1 MGKLNVSMLR
11 YLSSEEFRVLTA
23 VEMGMKNHE
32 LVPTSLVASI
42 ADLKHGGSHKILREL
57 TKHKLVCY
65 EKSGRVEGYRLT
77 FSGYDYLALKALT
90 TRGSVQSVGNQ
101 IGVGKESDIF
111 IIADEEEN
119 QHALKLHRLGRTSF
133 RKLKQK
139 RDYLKHRKCVSW
151 IYLSRLAAVKEYAYM
166 KALYDNGYPVPR
178 PIDFNRHA
186 VVMELVDG
194 HPLCQV
200 HDVSDPSALY
210 SDLMELIVRLGS
222 FGLIHCDF
230 NEFNLIINDSDK
242 VTVIDFPQMV
252 SISHPNAQWYF
263 DRDVQC
269 IRDFFL
275 RRFSYESELYPRFAD
290 VKRLH
295 NLDVKVAAS
304 GFTRDMSDSFDEVA
318 ADFKASE
325 DGSMHQADDEDKH
338 QSEELDESEDEDSAD
353 QSIEDNPGETQDN
366 PGETQ
371 DNPGE
376 KSEAPE
382 HHFPNEQQNM
392 DSDLETGEET
402 PEQKQSED
410 WGLNELSNQ
419 NKLYQPYR
427 DTKSHVTGSTKDDD
441 VSSQSRSVT
450 TSSMDSREIRTRVK
464 KSLEKKQRDMR
475 RRKRGEASAVTRSR
489 RENREAVKHGAQA
502 WTDGW

>member
-32 LVPTSLVASI
+32 LVPTALVASI

-57 TKHKLVCY
+57 SKHKLLCY
-65 EKSGRVEGYRLT
+65 EKAGRVEGYRLT

-90 TRGSVQSVGNQ
+90 IRGSVQSVGNQ
-101 IGVGKESDIF
+101 IGVGKESDIY

-133 RKLKQK
+133 RKLKEK
-139 RDYLKHRKCVSW
+139 RDYLKHRKSVSW
-151 IYLSRLAAVKEYAYM
+151 LYLSRLAAVKEYAYM
-166 KALYDNGYPVPR
+166 KALHDNGYPVPR
-178 PIDFNRHA
+178 PVDFNRHA

-200 HDVSDPSALY
+200 HAVADPAALY
-210 SDLMELIVRLGS
+210 SELMELIIRLGS
-222 FGLIHCDF
+222 YGLIHCDF
-230 NEFNLIINDSDK
+230 NEFNLIVDENDK

-269 IRDFFL
+269 IRDFFQ
-275 RRFSYESELYPRFAD
+275 RRFSYESELYPKFAD

-295 NLDVKVAAS
+295 NLDVEVAAS
-304 GFTRDMSDSFDEVA
+304 GFTRDMSDSFDEA
-318 ADFKASE
+318 SADLKASTDSDKDSNDIEETTE
-325 DGSMHQADDEDKH
+325 DQELEQEDSENE
-338 QSEELDESEDEDSAD
+338 SEEDNLEEVCSREHDFPDEQNTESEPRGCEDDTAEQQKESEDCE
-353 QSIEDNPGETQDN
+353 
-366 PGETQ
+366 
-371 DNPGE
+371 
-376 KSEAPE
+376 
-382 HHFPNEQQNM
+382 
-392 DSDLETGEET
+392 LE
-402 PEQKQSED
+402 
-410 WGLNELSNQ
+410 ELSNQ
-419 NKLYQPYR
+419 NKMHRPYR
-427 DTKSHVTGSTKDDD
+427 DTKSHVTGKRLDGD
-441 VSSQSRSVT
+441 VRSQSSSTT

-489 RENREAVKHGAQA
+489 RENREIVKHGTQS
-502 WTDGW
+502 WKDDW

>member
-1 MGKLNVSMLR
+1 MGKLNVTMLR

-32 LVPTSLVASI
+32 LVPTPLVASI

-77 FSGYDYLALKALT
+77 FSGYDFLALKALT

-139 RDYLKHRKCVSW
+139 RDYLKHRKNVSW
-151 IYLSRLAAVKEYAYM
+151 LYLSRLAAVKEYAYM

-186 VVMELVDG
+186 VIMELVDG

-200 HDVSDPSALY
+200 HDVSDPSELY

-230 NEFNLIINDSDK
+230 NEFNLIINDRDQ

-252 SISHPNAQWYF
+252 SISHPNARWYF

-269 IRDFFL
+269 IRDFFF
-275 RRFSYESELYPRFAD
+275 RRFSYSSELYPRFAD

-295 NLDVKVAAS
+295 NLDVEVEAS
-304 GFTRDMSDSFDEVA
+304 GFTRDMSDSFDEA
-318 ADFKASE
+318 TDEFKACE
-325 DGSMHQADDEDKH
+325 AGSAREAAYGDKTTSDE
-338 QSEELDESEDEDSAD
+338 QSESDDGDTAI
-353 QSIEDNPGETQDN
+353 QSSGDNPVETA
-366 PGETQ
+366 G
-371 DNPGE
+371 
-376 KSEAPE
+376 PE
-382 HHFPNEQQNM
+382 RDLSNEQ
-392 DSDLETGEET
+392 DSRMGEEI
-402 PEQKQSED
+402 PGQEQSED
-410 WGLNELSNQ
+410 WDLKELSNQ
-419 NKLYQPYR
+419 NKLYRPYR
-427 DTKSHVTGSTKDDD
+427 DLKSHVMGNSPGGDASNQSKPLTA
-441 VSSQSRSVT
+441 SSI
-450 TSSMDSREIRTRVK
+450 DSKEIRTRVK
-464 KSLEKKQRDMR
+464 KSLEKKQREIR
-475 RRKRGEASAVTRSR
+475 RRKRGESSAVTRSR
-489 RENREAVKHGAQA
+489 RENREAVNHGAQA
-502 WTDGW
+502 WNDGW

>member
-32 LVPTSLVASI
+32 LVPTVLVASI

-57 TKHKLVCY
+57 SKHKLVCY

-101 IGVGKESDIF
+101 IGVGKESDIY
-111 IIADEEEN
+111 IIADEEDN

-133 RKLKQK
+133 RKLKEK
-139 RDYLKHRKCVSW
+139 RDYMKHRKNVSW
-151 IYLSRLAAVKEYAYM
+151 LYLSRLAAVKEYAYM
-166 KALYDNGYPVPR
+166 KALHDNGYPVPR

-200 HDVSDPSALY
+200 HDVTDPSALY
-210 SDLMELIVRLGS
+210 NDLMELIVQLGS
-222 FGLIHCDF
+222 YGLIHCDF

-295 NLDVKVAAS
+295 NLDVEVAAS
-304 GFTRDMSDSFDEVA
+304 GFTRDMSDSFDEAA
-318 ADFKASE
+318 ADLKASSE
-325 DGSMHQADDEDKH
+325 SSKDDEERDPS
-338 QSEELDESEDEDSAD
+338 QAQEPENDESEDEDEDSDAD
-353 QSIEDNPGETQDN
+353 NAEEPRS
-366 PGETQ
+366 
-371 DNPGE
+371 
-376 KSEAPE
+376 PE
-382 HHFPNEQQNM
+382 HDLSNEQQKM
-392 DSDLETGEET
+392 DGDVEDCEENPDRQQKEQSKTLEDKS
-402 PEQKQSED
+402 EQLPSED
-410 WGLNELSNQ
+410 CELEELSNQ
-419 NKLYQPYR
+419 NKLHRPYR
-427 DTKSHVTGSTKDDD
+427 DTKSHVTERNLEDD
-441 VSSQSRSVT
+441 VRSQSSSVT

-464 KSLEKKQRDMR
+464 KSLDKKQRDIR
-475 RRKRGEASAVTRSR
+475 RRKRGEASAVTKSR
-489 RENREAVKHGAQA
+489 RENRDAVKHGAQS
-502 WTDGW
+502 WHDGW

>member
-42 ADLKHGGSHKILREL
+42 ADLKHGGSHKTLREL

-101 IGVGKESDIF
+101 IGVGKESDIY

-139 RDYLKHRKCVSW
+139 RDYLKHRKNVSW
-151 IYLSRLAAVKEYAYM
+151 LYLSRLAAVKEYAYM
-166 KALYDNGYPVPR
+166 KALHDNGYPVPK

-200 HDVSDPSALY
+200 HDVADPSALHN
-210 SDLMELIVRLGS
+210 DLMELIIRLGS
-222 FGLIHCDF
+222 YGLIHCDF
-230 NEFNLIINDSDK
+230 NEFNLIINENDK

-263 DRDVQC
+263 ERDVQC

-275 RRFSYESELYPRFAD
+275 RRFSYESELYPKFAD

-295 NLDVKVAAS
+295 NLDVEVEAS
-304 GFTRDMSDSFDEVA
+304 GFTRDMSDSFDEAA
-318 ADFKASE
+318 ADLKASTE
-325 DGSMHQADDEDKH
+325 NDEDSKGNEDTS
-338 QSEELDESEDEDSAD
+338 QAQELEQDDSEDEHM
-353 QSIEDNPGETQDN
+353 EDNLE
-366 PGETQ
+366 
-371 DNPGE
+371 
-376 KSEAPE
+376 EACSPE
-382 HHFPNEQQNM
+382 HGFTEFTKEQQNTDGDM
-392 DSDLETGEET
+392 EACEDNTEEQ
-402 PEQKQSED
+402 QKSED
-410 WGLNELSNQ
+410 SELEELSNQ
-419 NKLYQPYR
+419 NKLHRPYR
-427 DTKSHVTGSTKDDD
+427 DTKSHVIGRRLDDD
-441 VSSQSRSVT
+441 VSSQSSSVA

-464 KSLEKKQRDMR
+464 KSLDKKQRDMR

-489 RENREAVKHGAQA
+489 RENRDIVKHGAQS
-502 WTDGW
+502 WKDGW

>member
-32 LVPTSLVASI
+32 LVPTPLVASI

-57 TKHKLVCY
+57 SKHKLVCY

-90 TRGSVQSVGNQ
+90 IRGSVQSVGNQ
-101 IGVGKESDIF
+101 IGVGKESDIY
-111 IIADEEEN
+111 IIADEEET

-139 RDYLKHRKCVSW
+139 RDYLKHRKNVSW
-151 IYLSRLAAVKEYAYM
+151 LYLSRLAAVKEYAYM
-166 KALYDNGYPVPR
+166 KALHNNGYPVPK

-200 HDVSDPSALY
+200 HDVGDPAALY

-222 FGLIHCDF
+222 YGLIHCDF
-230 NEFNLIINDSDK
+230 NEFNLIINENDK

-295 NLDVKVAAS
+295 NLDVEVAAS
-304 GFTRDMSDSFDEVA
+304 GFTKDMSESFDEAA
-318 ADFKASE
+318 ADFKASA
-325 DGSMHQADDEDKH
+325 DSSKDHDDDEETD
-338 QSEELDESEDEDSAD
+338 QSQAQEIKQDDSEDDDSHD
-353 QSIEDNPGETQDN
+353 DNPEETHSPRRDLS
-366 PGETQ
+366 
-371 DNPGE
+371 D
-376 KSEAPE
+376 
-382 HHFPNEQQNM
+382 EQQHVDDEMEVKENNP
-392 DSDLETGEET
+392 DH
-402 PEQKQSED
+402 QQSED
-410 WGLNELSNQ
+410 WDLEELSNQ
-419 NKLYQPYR
+419 NKLHKPYR
-427 DTKSHVTGSTKDDD
+427 DTKNRVTENNTEDD
-441 VSSQSRSVT
+441 VTSQSSSVT

-464 KSLEKKQRDMR
+464 KSLDKKQRDMR

-489 RENREAVKHGAQA
+489 RENRDAVKHGAQS
-502 WTDGW
+502 WYDGW